1 MCSGPFWPSEGVRIL
16 CGVLALWVGLVTPL
30 AADAQVIEV
39 KDEAGNPVPAAVIRN
54 DAGTARLTDLNGR
67 LQLDSLMLQGDTLEI
82 RSLGF
87 GSRAVAMPQRSADVA
102 VQLAPES
109 VNLSEVVVAT
119 VEPARQTM
127 GAETVSR
134 ISARAIAQEVPSNAA
149 TLLWESGQVMV
160 QQSQQGGGSPML
172 RGFEANRILLVVDGV
187 RLNNAIYRSGHLQNA
202 LTVDPFAVAGVE
214 VRHGAGSVQF
224 GSDALG
230 GVIHY
235 RTRTPAWQAGSA
247 VRAQVGFSSASRSP
261 LFHADAEATGRRFAS
276 FTSVTHRRYGDLR
289 MGRWRPHGDEQ
300 WGKIPWVVRTESDGQ
315 MVVDAADSN
324 EVAHLQPGTG
334 YDQTDVVQKFRFG
347 GLERHVE
354 LNLQHSTGSNVPRF
368 DRLNDTGADGGP
380 KWAQWDYGPQRR
392 SLVSLRLRSPV
403 RGLGNVTL
411 TPYWQQVEESRLK
424 ARFGS
429 QEREV
434 QAERVDVL
442 GAQLDI
448 DRQLGPWNLSY
459 GAHWD
464 HHRVRSEAWMENRAD
479 ARRLEEP
486 VLTRY
491 PNGGST
497 MGSVSAYGAL
507 GRRWN
512 QWKLQGAARYS
523 RGWLDAQ
530 FDAQEGFPMPAT
542 GVGFSPFTRAGYNR
556 GALTGS
562 ATARWIGHRQWGG
575 HAVLSSAF
583 RNPNVDDVGK
593 VRAKDGYVIIP
604 ADSLRP
610 ERLYSA
616 EVGGFWRTRDL
627 KFTLQGSGF
636 NTVLMDAIQAV
647 DTSYIDTGGGLIETL
662 VAEGDTNRIQ
672 VNANIGRAFIRGL
685 QWQAQ
690 YRASNGWR
698 FRTTLNLTRGR
709 SASGAPLAHIPPAFG
724 MLAAGRSGEWLTV
737 NAHLRWS
744 GWKRAE
750 DYGPGTTDNLAEA
763 TSDGTP
769 AWWTMGV
776 DVDARLTERMTFSVG
791 VHNLFDRHYKVFA
804 SGISA
809 PGRDWRIGLRWRPAA
824 T

>member
-1 MCSGPFWPSEGVRIL
+1 MCSAPFWPIDAPRFLGWML
-16 CGVLALWVGLVTPL
+16 VLWTGF
-30 AADAQVIEV
+30 AAPVLLNAQVIEV
-39 KDEAGNPVPAAVIRN
+39 QDEEGNPVPAAVIWN
-54 DAGTARLTDLNGR
+54 DIGTARVTDLNGR
-67 LQLDSLMLQGDTLEI
+67 LQLDSLMLEGDTLEI

-87 GSRAVAMPQRSADVA
+87 GSRAVAMPERAADVA
-102 VQLAPES
+102 VQLSAES
-109 VNLSEVVVAT
+109 VNLSEVVVAS
-119 VEPARQTM
+119 VEPARHTM

-134 ISARAIAQEVPSNAA
+134 ISARTIATQVPSNAA

-235 RTRTPAWQAGSA
+235 RTRSPSWTPGSA
-247 VRAQVGFSSASRSP
+247 VRAQTGFSSASRSP
-261 LFHADAEATGRRFAS
+261 LFHADAEVTGRRFAS

-289 MGRWRPHGDEQ
+289 MGRWRPHGDAQ
-300 WGKIPWVVRTESDGQ
+300 WGIVPWVVRTEMDGQ
-315 MVVDAADSN
+315 TVLDVADSN
-324 EVAHLQPGTG
+324 AVTHLQPATG

-347 GLERHVE
+347 GWERHVE

-368 DRLNDTGADGGP
+368 DRLNDAGADGGP

-392 SLVSLRLRSPV
+392 SLASLRFRSSI

-411 TPYWQQVEESRLK
+411 TPYWQRVEESRLK

-434 QAERVDVL
+434 QDEQVDVL
-442 GAQLDI
+442 GVQLDI
-448 DRQLGPWNLSY
+448 DRQLGSWNVSY

-464 HHRVRSEAWMENRAD
+464 HHRVHSEAWMENRAD
-479 ARRLEEP
+479 ARRLENP

-497 MGSVSAYGAL
+497 MGSLSAYGGL
-507 GRRWN
+507 NRRWN
-512 QWKLQGAARYS
+512 RWQLQGAARYT
-523 RGWLDAQ
+523 RGWLEAR
-530 FDAQEGFPMPAT
+530 FDPQEGFPMPAT
-542 GVGFSPFTRAGYNR
+542 GVGFSPFTEVGYNR

-562 ATARWIGHRQWGG
+562 ATARWIGHSRWGG
-575 HAVLSSAF
+575 HAALSSAF

-604 ADSLRP
+604 ADSLSP

-627 KFTLQGSGF
+627 KLTLQGSGF
-636 NTVLMDAIQAV
+636 ATVLMDAIQAV
-647 DTSYIDTGGGLIETL
+647 DTAYVATNGETIETL

-672 VNANIGRAFIRGL
+672 VNANIGRAFIRGV
-685 QWQAQ
+685 QWQTV
-690 YRASNGWR
+690 YRAGDGWR
-698 FRTTLNLTRGR
+698 FRATLNLTRGR
-709 SASGAPLAHIPPAFG
+709 SASGEPIAHIPPAFG

-737 NAHLRWS
+737 NAQLRWS
-744 GWKRAE
+744 GRKRVE

-763 TSDGTP
+763 TAEGNP
-769 AWWTMGV
+769 AWWTAGV
-776 DVDARLTERMTFSVG
+776 DLDARLTERTTFSIG
-791 VHNLFDRHYKVFA
+791 VHNLLDRHYKVFA

-824 T
+824 I